1 MTYFCSVFVLEGS
14 DLFSFFNSP
23 VGWKQSC
30 NLRRDRGGWYAPSNQ
45 WENMLI
51 TGEDSFSSWFLTI
64 KVSSE
69 LLLGEEYFVCQ
80 NYDRSRQN
88 LRYCLTSY
96 VAFLFPQKNVAFLMI
111 M

>member
-1 MTYFCSVFVLEGS
+1 MEGS
-14 DLFSFFNSP
+14 DQSTIVNSP

-64 KVSSE
+64 KFSTE
-69 LLLGEEYFVCQ
+69 LLPGGEYFICQ
-80 NYDRSRQN
+80 SYDRSRQN
-88 LRYCLTSY
+88 LRSASY
-96 VAFLFPQKNVAFLMI
+96 VASFTI
-111 M
+111 I